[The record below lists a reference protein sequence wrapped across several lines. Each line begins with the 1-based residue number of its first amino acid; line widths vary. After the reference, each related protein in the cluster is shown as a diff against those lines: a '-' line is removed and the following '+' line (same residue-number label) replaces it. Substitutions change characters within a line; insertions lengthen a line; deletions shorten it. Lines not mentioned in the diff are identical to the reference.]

1 MPAYACGLKIC
12 LLGDDFLKLNLAKF
26 FGAQDMTKGNPYTNL
41 IQFAAPLLVG
51 NLVQQLYGTV
61 DSIVVGKYVGDNA
74 LAAVNA
80 TMPIVNLLM
89 VLFMALAAKVEAQ
102 NIQLH
107 YDVRRNCATSTVEM
121 FRADNYGS
129 TFFFIDMDFAP
140 KAFGAYGEISREF
153 CFWKDSKLNWL
164 SAHIEYNGGLN
175 NTMSFDNAWLV
186 GATYSGHSKD
196 WSKAWSVSAM
206 YKAIP
211 GNESVSNS
219 QITGVWNL
227 DFLDH
232 WLSFNGF
239 ADFWREKR
247 AWQGTKFIF
256 IAEPQL
262 WVNMNK
268 IKGME
273 KVNLSLG
280 TEVELS
286 NNFVAKGFD
295 VMPTVAVKY
304 AF

>member
-1 MPAYACGLKIC
+1 MKK
-12 LLGDDFLKLNLAKF
+12 LLLA
-26 FGAQDMTKGNPYTNL
+26 
-41 IQFAAPLLVG
+41 
-51 NLVQQLYGTV
+51 
-61 DSIVVGKYVGDNA
+61 SILAFSA
-74 LAAVNA
+74 LS
-80 TMPIVNLLM
+80 
-89 VLFMALAAKVEAQ
+89 FSAKAQ
-102 NIQLH
+102 NIQLL
-107 YDVRRNCATSTVEM
+107 YDTSKGCITSTVEM

-140 KAFGAYGEISREF
+140 KAVGAYGEISREF

-164 SAHIEYNGGLN
+164 SAHIEYNGGLSN
-175 NTMSFDNAWLV
+175 SFSYNNAWLA

-196 WSKAWSVSAM
+196 WSKTWSVSAM
-206 YKAIP
+206 YKVIP
-211 GNESVSNS
+211 GISQIHNF

-227 DFLDH
+227 DFFNH

-239 ADFWREKR
+239 ADFWS
-247 AWQGTKFIF
+247 QGTEFVF

-262 WVNMNK
+262 WVNLNK

-286 NNFVAKGFD
+286 NNCVAKGFD